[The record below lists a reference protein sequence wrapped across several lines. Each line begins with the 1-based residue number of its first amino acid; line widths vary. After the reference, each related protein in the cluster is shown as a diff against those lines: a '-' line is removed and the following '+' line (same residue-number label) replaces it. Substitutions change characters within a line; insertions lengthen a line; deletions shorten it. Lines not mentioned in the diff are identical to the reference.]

1 MTNEEQTRFADEEL
15 RKASEWLADSIIAE
29 RRENGKTARAYRIG
43 AKGRIKEALAAL
55 ERMEEK

>member
-1 MTNEEQTRFADEEL
+1 MTNEEQTRFAADEL
-15 RKASEWLADSIIAE
+15 FKACEWLSDAVTAE